1 MAKTIGLSILNVVV
15 IILLAPLFEGIMRKL
30 KAYVHSRIGP
40 PIIQPYYDILK
51 LLGKEEI
58 KSSDNF
64 FFKYAAVLSFTVII
78 LLTLLTPLGSS
89 APPFNM
95 FGEVVVFVYL
105 ISLVAVFIILGGLGA
120 GSPFATVGAGREM
133 MLVITVEPVIAIA
146 LITMGV
152 KAGSMRFSDIM
163 QYSSTHG
170 FSISMLIVS
179 ITLFLATISQLAK
192 LPFDIVEADQ
202 EIMEGPFIEQSGPK
216 LALFKW
222 GYYAKGLIFASIF
235 ISVFIPWPVISF
247 QPLAILVH
255 FVKMLILLIVVAVV
269 DVVNPRLRIDQAIRY
284 FGLIIFVAITGL
296 AFAIIGV

>member
-89 APPFNM
+89 APPFDM
-95 FGEVVVFVYL
+95 FGEVIVFVYL
-105 ISLVAVFIILGGLGA
+105 ISLVAVFIILGGLGT

-255 FVKMLILLIVVAVV
+255 FVKMLIMLIVVAVV